1 MCWVGGECV
10 YFRRDMHLKV
20 LSNLVLAVMADGQSF
35 LHGKKPVYSSVLS
48 HSFLSGELEF
58 SANQHMYRV
67 DNIVD
72 ERLVSLEMHTKH
84 LSETYFWP

>member
-1 MCWVGGECV
+1 MCWVCGECV
-10 YFRRDMHLKV
+10 YFRGGMHSKV
-20 LSNLVLAVMADGQSF
+20 LSNLVLAVMVDGQSF

-48 HSFLSGELEF
+48 HAFLSGDLEF

-72 ERLVSLEMHTKH
+72 ERLVVPVMHTRQ
-84 LSETYFWP
+84 LPET

>member
-1 MCWVGGECV
+1 M
-10 YFRRDMHLKV
+10 
-20 LSNLVLAVMADGQSF
+20 LVVMADGLPNLCS
-35 LHGKKPVYSSVLS
+35 KKLVDSHMHISYLS
-48 HSFLSGELEF
+48 REMEL